1 MAPFSCSIYKKR
13 EGHSSRFCCRGG
25 DSSSLCFQFVQNR
38 ADVVADTNRLHGD
51 LLGTVGFAVIQTGI
65 DRLVVRERHLPE
77 RILDDDGG
85 VILIEHRFA
94 CFLCRAIVILLYT
107 AVSDR
112 DIVTGFAADVTDESV
127 INIDLHN
134 DLAVLLFLFMD
145 HDAINQRMQQFFG

>member
-1 MAPFSCSIYKKR
+1 MVLQKIFDDLIR
-13 EGHSSRFCCRGG
+13 
-25 DSSSLCFQFVQNR
+25 
-38 ADVVADTNRLHGD
+38 VAVDTDRTVGD
-51 LLGTVGFAVIQTGI
+51 LFRRDGITVVDARVGGV
-65 DRLVVRERHLPE
+65 
-77 RILDDDGG
+77 RILQGDVDEGVFDDGRG

-112 DIVTGFAADVTDESV
+112 RDIVTGFAADVTDESV

-134 DLAVLLFLFMD
+134 NLAVLLFLFMD

>member
-1 MAPFSCSIYKKR
+1 MPRIPDVVHNLTSC
-13 EGHSSRFCCRGG
+13 
-25 DSSSLCFQFVQNR
+25 FVIFPDLFTQVFDDL
-38 ADVVADTNRLHGD
+38 ADVGIDTNRLIND
-51 LLGTVGFAVIQTGI
+51 FIRTIALAEI
-65 DRLVVRERHLPE
+65 DTSINGVFVLCRELPK
-77 RILDDDGG
+77 RIFDDDRG

-107 AVSDR
+107 AVSDRR

-145 HDAINQRMQQFFG
+145 HDAINQRMQQLFG

>member
-1 MAPFSCSIYKKR
+1 MKEKR
-13 EGHSSRFCCRGG
+13 EDDTSRFCYRGCPR
-25 DSSSLCFQFVQNR
+25 LCFQSIQNR
-38 ADVVADTNRLHGD
+38 ADIRADADRLHGD

-65 DRLVVRERHLPE
+65 GRLIIRERHLPE

-112 DIVTGFAADVTDESV
+112 RDIVTGFAADVTDESV

-134 DLAVLLFLFMD
+134 NLAVLLFLFMD
-145 HDAINQRMQQFFG
+145 HDAINQRMQQLFG

>member
-1 MAPFSCSIYKKR
+1 MN
-13 EGHSSRFCCRGG
+13 SSALFYARL
-25 DSSSLCFQFVQNR
+25 SLIQIFYHLT
-38 ADVVADTNRLHGD
+38 DVGVDTNRLIGD
-51 LLGTVGFAVIQTGI
+51 FIGAVALAEIYTDICGV
-65 DRLVVRERHLPE
+65 LVLRRQLPE
-77 RILDDDGG
+77 RIFYDDRG

-112 DIVTGFAADVTDESV
+112 RDIVTGFAADVTDESV

-134 DLAVLLFLFMD
+134 NLAVLLFLFMD